1 MFNMHIWYDN
11 ENFECNMVDNIGISC
26 SNCGKTT
33 GLSLTN
39 KNYKYMV
46 TKFVLN
52 SVSQHV
58 GLSWIIET
66 NQQLEYDIYKHNPN
80 WITDGPWYNTYIC
93 TKFHGT
99 VLENIY

>member
-1 MFNMHIWYDN
+1 MLYDN
-11 ENFECNMVDNIGISC
+11 ENIKWNLLNNIGRRWNSF
-26 SNCGKTT
+26 GKTT
-33 GLSLTN
+33 GLSV
-39 KNYKYMV
+39 KNINDNDTV

-52 SVSQHV
+52 KVLQHV

-66 NQQLEYDIYKHNPN
+66 NQQLEYDIHKHNPN